1 MELKPTNTPAGEA
14 PTPESATQR
23 LTGEIAEMG
32 VIFCP
37 RNRQGGTRRRLRK
50 ILHLLQE
57 RGAAFDYVWSES
69 PGSVE
74 RLASMMTR
82 AGYKKIVV
90 VGGDAAL
97 NHALCG
103 IFSVGRGEGRLP
115 VLGVIPAGYGNDFAR
130 FWELNAGDSRTAVD
144 AVLRGHE
151 RKVDVGVCTLG
162 GKGGHKYYFLNCV
175 NLGVAA
181 SITSLRRK
189 TRTLCGLN
197 TLSYLFSAVLL
208 LFKRHA
214 FRFTFHLPGERVD
227 DRRAMTLCIGSSR
240 GYGQTPSAVPYNGL
254 LDVTMVSAPQPTQV
268 LHGVWLLFT
277 NRFLSHK
284 DVSVW
289 RTKSIAFE
297 STGNAPISIDGRVV
311 HERVSQVD
319 LSVMQEKISFIIP

>member
-1 MELKPTNTPAGEA
+1 MELKPTNIQTDENVSA
-14 PTPESATQR
+14 ESATRR
-23 LTGEIAEMG
+23 LTGEIADMG

-103 IFSVGRGEGRLP
+103 IFSVNGGEGRLP
-115 VLGVIPAGYGNDFAR
+115 ALGVIPAGYGNDFAR
-130 FWELNAGDSRTAVD
+130 FWDLNAGDSRAAVD
-144 AVLRGHE
+144 ALLRGHE

-162 GKGGHKYYFLNCV
+162 GQDGQKYSVLNCV

-197 TLSYLFSAVLL
+197 TLSDLFSAVLL
-208 LFKRHA
+208 LFKRPA
-214 FRFTFHLPGERVD
+214 FRFTFNLPGERVD
-227 DRRAMTLCIGSSR
+227 DRRAMTLCVGSSR

-268 LHGVWLLFT
+268 LHGIWLLFT

-284 DVSVW
+284 GVSVW
-289 RTKSIAFE
+289 RTKSIAFA
-297 STGNAPISIDGRVV
+297 STGNAPMSIDGRMV
-311 HERVSQVD
+311 HESLSQVD

>member
-1 MELKPTNTPAGEA
+1 
-14 PTPESATQR
+14 
-23 LTGEIAEMG
+23 
-32 VIFCP
+32 
-37 RNRQGGTRRRLRK
+37 
-50 ILHLLQE
+50 
-57 RGAAFDYVWSES
+57 
-69 PGSVE
+69 
-74 RLASMMTR
+74 MMTR

-103 IFSVGRGEGRLP
+103 IFSVNGGEGRLP
-115 VLGVIPAGYGNDFAR
+115 ALGVIPAGYGNDFAR
-130 FWELNAGDSRTAVD
+130 FWELNAGDSRAAVD
-144 AVLRGHE
+144 ALLRGHE

-162 GKGGHKYYFLNCV
+162 GKGGQKYYFLNCV

-214 FRFTFHLPGERVD
+214 FRFTFTLPGERVD
-227 DRRAMTLCIGSSR
+227 DRRAMTLCVGSSR

-268 LHGVWLLFT
+268 LHGIWLLFT
-277 NRFLSHK
+277 NRFLSHRS
-284 DVSVW
+284 VSVW

-297 STGNAPISIDGRVV
+297 ATGNAPMSIDGRVV
-311 HERVSQVD
+311 HERVSHVD
-319 LSVMQEKISFIIP
+319 LSVMQEKIPFIIP